1 MKAYHQVPV
10 HPPDIPKTAV
20 IIVTCPMASV
30 MLLKLSSGSWIFD
43 NIIHDLPF
51 VFVYLD
57 NILVASSSF
66 SQQISNFFYNTV
78 FYNNFLYKIF
88 FLRLFL

>member
-1 MKAYHQVPV
+1 
-10 HPPDIPKTAV
+10 
-20 IIVTCPMASV
+20 MASV
-30 MLLKLSSGSWIFD
+30 MLLKLSSGSWIVD

-78 FYNNFLYKIF
+78 FYNNFLYNIF